1 MPTAIPFW
9 KAAAFLKAG
18 QRRANHLAAAT
29 AIDPALFDRSAMNR
43 AVIVVAT
50 ADRTLRAEQTLLY
63 RFGCRSDHAG
73 HAMTAFP

>member
-1 MPTAIPFW
+1 MAI
-9 KAAAFLKAG
+9 G
-18 QRRANHLAAAT
+18 
-29 AIDPALFDRSAMNR
+29 PAVFDRSAMNR